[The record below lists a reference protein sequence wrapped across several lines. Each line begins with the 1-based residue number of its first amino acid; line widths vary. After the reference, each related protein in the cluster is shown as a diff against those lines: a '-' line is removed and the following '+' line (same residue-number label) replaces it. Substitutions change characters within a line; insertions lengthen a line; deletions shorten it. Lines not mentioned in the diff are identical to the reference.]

1 MSIEKFAVGPVAWQL
16 NNAFQVIIQ
25 AFGALK
31 PQLASLHTSQN
42 LIQAIPPGGSPLL
55 QIPFFTPKVVK
66 AIEGNTPSHL
76 SVHDY
81 MKIPADRRKKMTVGP
96 GLLTDREYQ
105 VAMNTAAQFPAIKV
119 EKVFFKVRGEK
130 VITGNS
136 LCQLIVKFRF
146 VPPWAINIPPID
158 EKDLLQADDD
168 NDKDD
173 TAQTYTPALANG
185 PYFAR
190 DHSPVWHVLMCD
202 AKMGRLAVPPYLQS
216 TFNKPVLTADGEP
229 TFNVQTI
236 KMQFGAPPQEGRYT
250 FTVHVINDSYLGF
263 DAKETITMTVENESQ
278 AEVIQE
284 EGEISEPDEGEHFKT
299 SLLV

>member
-1 MSIEKFAVGPVAWQL
+1 
-16 NNAFQVIIQ
+16 
-25 AFGALK
+25 
-31 PQLASLHTSQN
+31 
-42 LIQAIPPGGSPLL
+42 
-55 QIPFFTPKVVK
+55 
-66 AIEGNTPSHL
+66 
-76 SVHDY
+76 
-81 MKIPADRRKKMTVGP
+81 MKIPSDRRKKMTVGP

-105 VAMNTAAQFPAIKV
+105 VAMNTVAQFPAIKV
-119 EKVFFKVRGEK
+119 EKVFFKVRGER

-136 LCQLIVKFRF
+136 LCQLVVKFRF
-146 VPPWAINIPPID
+146 VPPGASNIPPVD
-158 EKDLLQADDD
+158 EKDLLQPDDD
-168 NDKDD
+168 ENDKSEPA
-173 TAQTYTPALANG
+173 TFTPALANA

-216 TFNKPVLTADGEP
+216 TFNKPVLTDDGEP
-229 TFNVQTI
+229 TYNVQTI

-284 EGEISEPDEGEHFKT
+284 EGEISEPDEGEHLKIR
-299 SLLV
+299 S